1 MRGALHYE
9 WNRITSVRST
19 YWLSAIAMGLSA
31 LIALSISVGFSS
43 NDLTNT
49 SEGVSNFLQAST
61 LVVTAGGSIFVVP
74 VLSAP
79 FCGVIGA
86 MVFGHEYRYGTI
98 KQTLTAVPDRVHV
111 FLAKLIVLVGWL
123 LGLMIA
129 IVVVNSA
136 LGWLLLDNFS
146 LGSQMF
152 RPVAD
157 FILYNVAFGISGFA
171 LAAILRNLAGAL
183 VAVLVYPFVVE
194 PIAFNIFRVVH
205 LGNLGRFANLMPA
218 AAGRRTIF
226 SPYEPFANP
235 LTNATSNVVDVWG
248 VAASTLVFWS
258 GIGIVVVAALVLF
271 LRRDA

>member
-1 MRGALHYE
+1 MRGALRYE

-31 LIALSISVGFSS
+31 LIAFSIAIGFSS
-43 NDLTNT
+43 NDLT
-49 SEGVSNFLQAST
+49 SDGVATFLQAST

-146 LGSQMF
+146 LGSQML
-152 RPVAD
+152 RPVVD
-157 FILYNVAFGISGFA
+157 FVLYNVAFGISGFA

-194 PIAFNIFRVVH
+194 PIAFNIFRLVH
-205 LGNLGRFANLMPA
+205 LGNLGRLANLMPA

-226 SPYEPFANP
+226 SPYERFANP
-235 LTNATSNVVDVWG
+235 LDDATSNIVTVWG
-248 VAASTLVFWS
+248 VAGSTLVFWS
-258 GIGIVVVAALVLF
+258 GIVIVVVVALGLF